1 MTVATYPAIIRNG
14 KVEPVTPLELPEGS
28 EVYIVVQ
35 PKLDQRTARKKATG
49 WLVDHVG
56 NLLMADDGV
65 LMHKDSRWVWRFNVY
80 MTSLTHKRRGPIGQV
95 ELDADRGT
103 ILNDQNSITMMYER
117 GQQFI
122 DTASSS
128 N

>member
-1 MTVATYPAIIRNG
+1 MYSTIIRNG
-14 KVEPVTPLELPEGS
+14 KVKPMTPLELPEGS
-28 EVYIVVQ
+28 AIYIVVQ

-56 NLLMADDGV
+56 NLVMADDGT
-65 LMHKDSRWVWRFNVY
+65 LAQKGPRWVWRFNVY
-80 MTSLTHKRRGPIGQV
+80 MTSLMHKPRGPIGQV
-95 ELDADRGT
+95 ELNAETGA
-103 ILNDQNSITMMYER
+103 ILNDQDTITMMYER

-122 DTASSS
+122 HTTALT